1 MSDAP
6 DDSDEPMPVPED
18 LSTTSGG
25 QQNAKNE
32 RAAGESGAP
41 PGRGRELRAPETFVP
56 CPSEDRE
63 WVTWVSVAAAPSAT
77 MPGGYRREVSEV
89 VPACPA
95 DRRSRGAADA
105 TPGRGASSA
114 PGSRAHAAPPLSRGA
129 GGDVHLR
136 RLRTAHGCVLL
147 AGPFIFRASGERR
160 KLATCILSLV
170 SVSQTSDL
178 RKWKC

>member
-95 DRRSRGAADA
+95 DRRSQGPQTQPPAAGPAPHRAAGHTRPCLCPGA
-105 TPGRGASSA
+105 
-114 PGSRAHAAPPLSRGA
+114 L
-129 GGDVHLR
+129 GDVHLR

>member
-32 RAAGESGAP
+32 RTAGESGAP

-95 DRRSRGAADA
+95 DRRSRGPQ
-105 TPGRGASSA
+105 TQ
-114 PGSRAHAAPPLSRGA
+114 PLA
-129 GGDVHLR
+129 
-136 RLRTAHGCVLL
+136 
-147 AGPFIFRASGERR
+147 AGPAPHRAAGHTRPRLCPGALGRCPLMQAQDRARVCPAGRAVYFQSFG
-160 KLATCILSLV
+160 
-170 SVSQTSDL
+170 
-178 RKWKC
+178 

>member
-89 VPACPA
+89 VPACLA
-95 DRRSRGAADA
+95 DRRSRGPQTQPPAAGPA
-105 TPGRGASSA
+105 PHRAAGHTRPRLCPGA
-114 PGSRAHAAPPLSRGA
+114 L
-129 GGDVHLR
+129 GGVHSR

>member
-95 DRRSRGAADA
+95 DRRSRGPQ
-105 TPGRGASSA
+105 TQ
-114 PGSRAHAAPPLSRGA
+114 PPA
-129 GGDVHLR
+129 
-136 RLRTAHGCVLL
+136 
-147 AGPFIFRASGERR
+147 AGPAPHRAAGHTRPRLCPGTLGGCPLTQAQDRARVCPAGRAVYFQSFG
-160 KLATCILSLV
+160 
-170 SVSQTSDL
+170 
-178 RKWKC
+178 

>member
-95 DRRSRGAADA
+95 DRRS
-105 TPGRGASSA
+105 
-114 PGSRAHAAPPLSRGA
+114 
-129 GGDVHLR
+129 
-136 RLRTAHGCVLL
+136 
-147 AGPFIFRASGERR
+147 
-160 KLATCILSLV
+160 
-170 SVSQTSDL
+170 
-178 RKWKC
+178 